1 MPKTASAADTTPSAT
16 RSMLSGGS
24 DAVAS
29 AWQHADDE
37 RPGAAWSA
45 LTTDVLPSD
54 ESDGC
59 DE

>member
-1 MPKTASAADTTPSAT
+1 
-16 RSMLSGGS
+16 MLSGGS